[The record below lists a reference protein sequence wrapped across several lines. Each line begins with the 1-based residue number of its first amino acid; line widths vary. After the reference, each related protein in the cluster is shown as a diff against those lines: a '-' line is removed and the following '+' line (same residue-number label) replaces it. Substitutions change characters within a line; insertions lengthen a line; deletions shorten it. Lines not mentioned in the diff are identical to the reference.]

1 MSRVMSETLFER
13 GAHNGFVRGFID
25 LVACY
30 SGTEFFE
37 GCVLSVQ
44 HRLETPFC
52 PRAGLSDNQ
61 GSFKLARV
69 ASHFYSGF
77 RDKNISSTNF
87 VLRVDRVG
95 NRRVG
100 AHLTSEAYNH
110 WRQRYFHLD
119 VRLSEFLDHSSKCI
133 VA

>member
-1 MSRVMSETLFER
+1 MSETFFEHR
-13 GAHNGFVRGFID
+13 VFNRSLSGFID

-37 GCVLSVQ
+37 SSVLSVQ
-44 HRLETPFC
+44 HGLETPFGSK
-52 PRAGLSDNQ
+52 AGLPDNQ

-69 ASHFYSGF
+69 ASHLYSGL

-87 VLRVDRVG
+87 VPSVDRVG

-100 AHLTSEAYNH
+100 THLPSEAYNH
-110 WRQRYFHLD
+110 WIQRYFHLC
-119 VRLSEFLDHSSKCI
+119 VRLSELLEHSRKSI
-133 VA
+133 LT

>member
-25 LVACY
+25 FVACY

-37 GCVLSVQ
+37 GCVLSIQ
-44 HRLETPFC
+44 HRLETPFGS
-52 PRAGLSDNQ
+52 RAGLPDNQ

-69 ASHFYSGF
+69 ASHLYPGL
-77 RDKNISSTNF
+77 RDKNIPSTNF
-87 VLRVDRVG
+87 VPSVDRVG
-95 NRRVG
+95 NRRVYT
-100 AHLTSEAYNH
+100 HLSSEAYNH

-119 VRLSEFLDHSSKCI
+119 VRFSEFLEHSSKCF